1 MLDALRASSQTWVGR
16 IIMAVVMGFLIIAF
30 GFWGIADIFRGF
42 GANTLAQVGSVEIT
56 PDEFRN
62 TYQTQLLRMQEQ
74 QRRAISADEAHERGI
89 DRQVLARLLSDS
101 ALNQEAHRLGLALS
115 DSVLAR
121 QIMQDD
127 AFKGAG
133 GQFDRNVFEA
143 RLQDNGLT
151 ERAYLADTRA
161 DALREQIV
169 SALTNGLTPPRALLE
184 IINRYYN
191 EQRSIDYVILPKT
204 AAGGISAPSDA
215 VLKSYFDAHR
225 ELYRKPEYRK
235 ISLLVLTAEALAQ
248 IQSAQNP
255 ITDAEIEKS
264 YEAVKDHRYTQPEKR
279 QIQQIV
285 FPDEKAADAAAAKLA
300 GGETFA
306 ALIAERKLAPKDT
319 DLGTVTEASLADKA
333 AAAAAFAIPS
343 GGVTKPVKTQFGW
356 AILHATQV
364 TPKVVIPLAAV
375 KGDIAHDLAIARAQK
390 DLSRIHDKIE
400 DQRASGKS
408 VADAAKALG
417 LTAQTIDAVDAQGND
432 KAGKPISGLGDQQG
446 VLKAVFA
453 SDIGVDNDPV
463 QTKDGGAIWFDVLNI
478 DPARNQTFDE
488 VKARVTQDW
497 TADQTAQHLV
507 DRSVDLA
514 KKLDA
519 GATLA
524 ALAASD
530 GNLPVKHI
538 DKITRLDAKG
548 LSRDLLDQVFNRAIG
563 KAGSAEAQDGG
574 RIVFKVT
581 NGVVPPM
588 SASTFNFGSVTD
600 QMKTALSDDTT
611 AQFVSQLE
619 TRLGTRI
626 NARIWESVSGAPADQ
641 Q

>member
-1 MLDALRASSQTWVGR
+1 MLDALRASSQTWIGR
-16 IIMAVVMGFLIIAF
+16 IIMAVVISFLIIAF

-42 GANTLAQVGSVEIT
+42 GANTLARVGSAEIT

-115 DSVLAR
+115 DNVLAQ

-127 AFKGAG
+127 AFKGAN
-133 GQFDRNVFEA
+133 GQFSQQVFEQ

-151 ERAYLADTRA
+151 ERGYLADTRA
-161 DALREQIV
+161 GALRDQIV
-169 SALTNGLTPPRALLE
+169 SALTDGLTPPRALLE

-204 AAGGISAPSDA
+204 AAGSFSAPTDA
-215 VLKSYFDAHR
+215 MLKSYFEAHR
-225 ELYRKPEYRK
+225 ELYRQPEYRK

-279 QIQQIV
+279 EIQQIV
-285 FPDEKAADAAAAKLA
+285 FPDEKSADAAAAKLA

-306 ALIAERKLAPKDT
+306 ALIAERKLTPKDT
-319 DLGTVTEASLADKA
+319 DLGTVTEAGLADKA

-343 GGVTKPVKTQFGW
+343 GGVTKPVQTQFGW
-356 AILHATQV
+356 AILHAVQTA
-364 TPKVVIPLAAV
+364 PKVVIPLVAI
-375 KGDIAHDLAIARAQK
+375 KGEIARDLAIARAQK
-390 DLSRIHDKIE
+390 DLGNIHDKIE
-400 DQRASGKS
+400 DERAAGKS
-408 VADAAKALG
+408 IADAAKALG
-417 LTAQTIDAVDAQGND
+417 LSAQTIDAIDAQGND
-432 KAGKPISGLGDQQG
+432 KAGKAISGLGDPQA

-488 VKARVTQDW
+488 VKARVTRDW
-497 TADQTAQHLV
+497 VADQTAQRLV
-507 DRSVDLA
+507 DKSVDLA

-524 ALAASD
+524 AIATSD

-538 DKITRLDAKG
+538 DKITRLDSKG

-563 KAGSAEAQDGG
+563 KAGSAGTQDGG

-581 NGVVPPM
+581 NGVVPPI

-600 QMKTALSDDTT
+600 QMKTALNDDMT

-626 NARIWESVSGAPADQ
+626 NPQIWQSVSGAPADQ